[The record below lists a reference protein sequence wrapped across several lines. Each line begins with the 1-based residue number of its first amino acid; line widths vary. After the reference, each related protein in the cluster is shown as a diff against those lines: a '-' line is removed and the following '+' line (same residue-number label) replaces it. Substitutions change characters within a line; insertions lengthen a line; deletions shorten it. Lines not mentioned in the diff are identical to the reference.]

1 MKQPGRLTR
10 FQQSLPA
17 QAAIVTSNLNR
28 YYLSGF
34 LGTAGTLLVTKD
46 KVFYLADGRYFEAVS
61 QKVPFAK
68 AVLVK
73 SKGWDELAALCAEL
87 GIGQLAFEDLEMT
100 VASYRALEMRC
111 RARGPSR
118 MSRSSR
124 SFKKPSPLPT
134 GPIRSCSTLSVQ
146 GSRSGRWHTVWRS

>member
-73 SKGWDELAALCAEL
+73 SKGWDELAALCEANNME
-87 GIGQLAFEDLEMT
+87 A
-100 VASYRALEMRC
+100 VASLIQ
-111 RARGPSR
+111 
-118 MSRSSR
+118 
-124 SFKKPSPLPT
+124 KKDAPEAGTVL
-134 GPIRSCSTLSVQ
+134 GGGKLSV
-146 GSRSGRWHTVWRS
+146 SMA

>member
-1 MKQPGRLTR
+1 MKQPGRRTR
-10 FQQSLPA
+10 FQQSLPV

-73 SKGWDELAALCAEL
+73 SKGWDLSLIHISRRWSL
-87 GIGQLAFEDLEMT
+87 PLRQI
-100 VASYRALEMRC
+100 VRC
-111 RARGPSR
+111 RPCRP
-118 MSRSSR
+118 
-124 SFKKPSPLPT
+124 P
-134 GPIRSCSTLSVQ
+134 
-146 GSRSGRWHTVWRS
+146 

>member
-100 VASYRALEMRC
+100 VASYRALEKAM
-111 RARGPSR
+111 
-118 MSRSSR
+118 
-124 SFKKPSPLPT
+124 L
-134 GPIRSCSTLSVQ
+134 
-146 GSRSGRWHTVWRS
+146 